1 MQVDLFDMAEFI
13 KVNKLEEISDPMLFV
28 RGGVPSSTGLLSTD
42 IFGVSINDRKTT
54 YAYIDL
60 HDYFIHPFVYKLLL
74 RLNRNFSHIVHGT
87 KKYVIDKGLLVEDEE
102 SGETGIRFLYDNW
115 EKINFDKNNSLIRNE
130 RIDLLNAYK
139 KNVIFT
145 KYWLVIPAFYR
156 DVNLQN
162 IEKGKLSHHEIND
175 KYSKLIRLASLLSNS
190 NSFEFTLISTK
201 AKIQNTLVEI
211 YDLLKGKLEKKQG
224 LIRKNLLGKSVDYGA
239 RAVIS
244 APTFHTNKWDE
255 MDIDLYHVGIPLS
268 QCCSLFTPFIVS
280 WVKGFFRREFEK
292 SGNKYLVK
300 DGDKLVFVEL
310 DNPELYFNDEYIK
323 KQIDQ
328 FIFSYTDRFVPI
340 ELPIKSKEI
349 TSPVYLRFAGRVY
362 DDKDP
367 TTGSSLD
374 RNATWCDILYQ
385 AAVDVCSDKMV
396 YVTRY
401 PITDYFSTFPSQI
414 TVLSTTETVPVFING
429 TVYKHYPYIDLSKSK
444 DAISTS
450 FHDTVTM
457 SNLMLKGLGGDYDGD
472 QISIRGLFTQEANEE
487 ARRLMKDK
495 SFILNI
501 QGENMRVTSNE
512 GIQTLWMLTK
522 FENQ

>member
-1 MQVDLFDMAEFI
+1 MQVDLFDIEEFI
-13 KVNKLEEISDPMLFV
+13 KINKLEEVSDPMLFV
-28 RGGVPSSTGLLSTD
+28 RGGIPSPTGLLSTD

-60 HDYFIHPFVYKLLL
+60 QDYFIHPFIYKLLL
-74 RLNRNFSHIVHGT
+74 RLNRNFSHIAHGT
-87 KKYVIDKGLLVEDEE
+87 KKYIIDKGVLVENEE
-102 SGETGIRFLYDNW
+102 TGETGIRFLYNNW
-115 EKINFDKNNSLIRNE
+115 EKINFDKNNSMIRNE

-175 KYSKLIRLASLLSNS
+175 KYSKIIRMASLLNNN
-190 NSFEFTLISTK
+190 NSFDFALISTK
-201 AKIQNTLVEI
+201 AKIQDTLVEI

-224 LIRKNLLGKSVDYGA
+224 LIRKNLLGKSIDYGS

-255 MDIDLYHVGIPLS
+255 MEIDLYHVGVPLG
-268 QCCSLFTPFIVS
+268 QCCSLFTPFIIS

-292 SGNKYLVK
+292 SGKQYLIIEN
-300 DGDKLVFVEL
+300 GKLTPVEL

-340 ELPIKSKEI
+340 ELPVKGRDPKK
-349 TSPVYLRFAGRVY
+349 PVYMRFAGRII
-362 DDKDP
+362 DKDDP
-367 TTGSSLD
+367 TEGSSLD
-374 RNATWCDILYQ
+374 RNVTWCDILYQ

-401 PITDYFSTFPSQI
+401 PITDYFGTFPSQI
-414 TVLSTTETVPVFING
+414 TVLSTTETMPVFING
-429 TVYKHYPYIDLSKSK
+429 TVYPHYPKIDLSKNK
-444 DAISTS
+444 DSVSTS

-457 SNLMLKGLGGDYDGD
+457 SNLMLKGLGGD
-472 QISIRGLFTQEANEE
+472 
-487 ARRLMKDK
+487 
-495 SFILNI
+495 
-501 QGENMRVTSNE
+501 
-512 GIQTLWMLTK
+512 
-522 FENQ
+522 

>member
-13 KVNKLEEISDPMLFV
+13 KINKLREISDPMLFV
-28 RGGVPSSTGLLSTD
+28 RGGIPSPSGLLSTD
-42 IFGVSINDRKTT
+42 IFGVSINDRKNT
-54 YAYIDL
+54 YAYINL
-60 HDYFIHPFVYKLLL
+60 YEYFIHPFIYKLLL
-74 RLNRNFSHIVHGT
+74 RLNRNFSHIIHGS
-87 KKYVIDKGLLVEDEE
+87 KKYVINNGMLVEDEE

-115 EKINFDKNNSLIRNE
+115 EKINFEKNNSLIRNE

-175 KYSKLIRLASLLSNS
+175 KYSKLIRLASLLSND
-190 NSFEFTLISTK
+190 NSFDFTLTSTK
-201 AKIQNTLVEI
+201 AKIQTTLVEI

-224 LIRKNLLGKSVDYGA
+224 LIRKSLLGKSIDYGA

-255 MDIDLYHVGIPLS
+255 MDIDLYHVGVPLS
-268 QCCSLFTPFIVS
+268 QCCSLFTPFVIN

-292 SGNKYLVK
+292 SGNKYLIK
-300 DGDKLVFVEL
+300 QGDQLKFVEL
-310 DNPELYFNDEYIK
+310 KDPELYFNDEYIK

-340 ELPIKSKEI
+340 ELPVKD
-349 TSPVYLRFAGRVY
+349 TSLGPVYLRFTGRIY

-367 TTGSSLD
+367 TSGASLD
-374 RNATWCDILYQ
+374 RNATWCDILYL
-385 AAVDVCSDKMV
+385 AAMDVCSDKMV
-396 YVTRY
+396 YITRY

-414 TVLSTTETVPVFING
+414 TVLSTTETLPVFING
-429 TVYKHYPYIDLSKSK
+429 TVYKHYPHIDLSKNK
-444 DAISTS
+444 QEISTS

-487 ARRLMKDK
+487 ARRLMMDK

-501 QGENMRVTSNE
+501 QGENMRVTTNE
-512 GIQTLWMLTK
+512 GIQTLYMLTK
-522 FENQ
+522 FE